1 VAQVT
6 PTSAS
11 AQAAIDVCLEPP
23 VDAVSPD
30 VSGIAALADPIRH
43 TLYNFVIKH
52 ETPVSRD
59 DAAGGTGLARH
70 VVKFNL
76 DRLVG
81 EGLLDVEYRRPEGR
95 GGPGAGRPAKLYRRS
110 ERDFAVS
117 VPARRYELAALLL
130 GIAARRNLEDGI
142 PLADALRETTTVTG
156 QALGQDVL
164 NRTAPEHEPPA
175 VAAAIADVLDE
186 NGFEP
191 HREGRTL
198 TLGNCPFAAMLA
210 DCKKLICHMNLDL
223 MNGLLERC
231 GLAGIVA
238 DLNPMPGKCCVRFS
252 GLAPA

>member
-1 VAQVT
+1 M
-6 PTSAS
+6 
-11 AQAAIDVCLEPP
+11 CLEPP
-23 VDAVSPD
+23 VEVAPAAVSPD
-30 VSGIAALADPIRH
+30 VVGIAALADPIRH
-43 TLYNFVIKH
+43 TLYNFVVKH
-52 ETPVSRD
+52 DAPVSRD
-59 DAAGGTGLARH
+59 DAAAGTGLARH

-76 DRLVG
+76 DRLVA

-95 GGPGAGRPAKLYRRS
+95 SGPGAGRPAKLYRRS
-110 ERDFAVS
+110 ERAFAVS

-164 NRTAPEHEPPA
+164 NRTAPEHEPGA
-175 VAAAIADVLDE
+175 VAAAITDVLDE

-198 TLGNCPFAAMLA
+198 TLGNCPFAAMLT

-238 DLNPMPGKCCVRFS
+238 ELAPSPGKCCVRFS